1 MRRPPTSR
9 HPTAKQN
16 TSGLSIC
23 WMNPRRPSSN
33 FALSKAISARK
44 WKTRKILHQP
54 LSCCLDVD
62 IEMGQTSF
70 CQWRSH
76 NQNKIQQHE
85 KTLEKNINLS
95 KTRTPYRTYLLVFK
109 YHHGTLRAKSSHH
122 HLRPSPIVQML
133 RPDFCDS
140 FFFVVPL
147 PPRWSLQPWRVLYQL
162 TQGLN
167 LPLMANGI
175 GKLLELCRLLG
186 VSFMSWFQNPPPP
199 KKQTHTNIRSKTT
212 LPFSHAKSRESSKQ
226 TWKGHEKTSNT
237 FTFRSSPLL
246 SNIFSRLDLPS
257 CRCPALPRHCHHRW
271 LNPTWSTKG
280 VSAVFASRILYRTCN
295 CVLSLRFFRKKSHTI
310 IIHMLVSLRWH

>member
-1 MRRPPTSR
+1 MKKSQS
-9 HPTAKQN
+9 KQN
-16 TSGLSIC
+16 STTWENTWKKHQSLQNKNTIQ
-23 WMNPRRPSSN
+23 N
-33 FALSKAISARK
+33 ISARFQISP
-44 WKTRKILHQP
+44 WNSEGEI
-54 LSCCLDVD
+54 
-62 IEMGQTSF
+62 F
-70 CQWRSH
+70 
-76 NQNKIQQHE
+76 
-85 KTLEKNINLS
+85 
-95 KTRTPYRTYLLVFK
+95 
-109 YHHGTLRAKSSHH
+109 
-122 HLRPSPIVQML
+122 PSPSASKSNCPDAAARLL
-133 RPDFCDS
+133 RLL
-140 FFFVVPL
+140 FFRRASPATMITAAMT
-147 PPRWSLQPWRVLYQL
+147 SLYQL